1 MIFSVVVFL
10 LSFVIRY
17 YPVLIGYSHVYTRV
31 SYTSSLYLNFSNY
44 FSYARTEGGC
54 DLSVTSNAVP
64 LLGM

>member
-1 MIFSVVVFL
+1 MLMIFSVVVFL

-31 SYTSSLYLNFSNY
+31 SYTSSLYLNFSN
-44 FSYARTEGGC
+44 ARTEGGC